1 MRRGLMEGGYQCRYP
16 EDTVWARRQGGGA
29 LASASAQGD
38 TWTGPRSVLR
48 CLLTRRPGNTVLG
61 RCRQSREGRRCGD
74 YRKNRSVPCR
84 GLDRVGSCGLQSS
97 PSTPGE
103 SAGRCRVRRPGLR
116 ALLCA
121 PRRPPSS
128 SPALTLGLL
137 AGMTRAG
144 SASCISQVFPCLFL
158 RIPTS
163 ALGVVT
169 VCSSS
174 QMRKL
179 SCGGLSG

>member
-1 MRRGLMEGGYQCRYP
+1 MMEGGYQCRYP

-144 SASCISQVFPCLFL
+144 SASCISQVFPCLVL

-179 SCGGLSG
+179 SYGGLSG